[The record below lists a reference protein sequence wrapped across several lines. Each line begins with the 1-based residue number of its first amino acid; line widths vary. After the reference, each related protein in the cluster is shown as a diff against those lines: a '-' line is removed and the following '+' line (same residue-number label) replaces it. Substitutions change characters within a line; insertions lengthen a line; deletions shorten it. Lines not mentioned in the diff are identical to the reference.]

1 MACSTTMLALQT
13 PEPSAVFRRTL
24 AGEHHHEVSSHL
36 PCRTS
41 HAAPA
46 VPAFA
51 DIAHGREDKDL

>member
-1 MACSTTMLALQT
+1 
-13 PEPSAVFRRTL
+13 VFRRTL